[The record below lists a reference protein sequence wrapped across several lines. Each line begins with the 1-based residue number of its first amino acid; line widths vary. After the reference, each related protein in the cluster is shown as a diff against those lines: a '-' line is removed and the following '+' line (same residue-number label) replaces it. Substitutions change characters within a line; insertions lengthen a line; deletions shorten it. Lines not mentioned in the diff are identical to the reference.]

1 MPTAIEQARAQA
13 SEAGIIRQ
21 WWFVLT
27 VFTLGTLL
35 LYFPV
40 LHNGFLTDDYAALYR
55 ITVQHHFLY
64 REFLRPLIDIT
75 FYLNYL
81 LSGMHPAGYYIFNFV
96 IHILTCYMVYRVALD
111 LQLFEGA
118 ARYQF
123 AWVAGILF
131 LVYPFHNEGIVW
143 LSGRLSSMA
152 ACCGLLAVHFNL
164 TRRWPLDFLLAAI
177 CWMIGLFAYESIIV
191 LPLILLILRIPRY
204 GTAAKPVRDV
214 VAWGAAAFIYM
225 GLRWLIAG
233 MLIPH
238 YGSGGISGSHA
249 IDMVIRSGKVL
260 GRCFLPP
267 TEASGRFVLL
277 TIIVLIVLISLQ
289 VVVWR
294 RMRAGGRAGGYYLL
308 PGGALIVALLPA
320 IIFGVSTRTSEG
332 DRLLYFPSCWLC
344 MLVAVLLIS
353 LVRAV
358 VVRGLLV
365 GMILTGS
372 VLFIHQNNRHWVF
385 ASRTFEA
392 ILDTIRDTRP
402 APVIL
407 VNAPDEWEGA
417 FIFRNNFYS
426 ALAVNGIDTSRVT
439 VSHYLGRL
447 EYLKAGDVIQPERQ
461 DGGLFIYPSTRIM
474 GERDGEKL
482 IYYWN
487 KVQWKR
493 VIL

>member
-13 SEAGIIRQ
+13 SEPGIIRE
-21 WWFVLT
+21 WWFVLV
-27 VFTLGTLL
+27 VFALGTLL

-40 LHNGFLTDDYAALYR
+40 LQNGFLADDYAALYR
-55 ITVQHHFLY
+55 ITIQHHFLY
-64 REFLRPLIDIT
+64 RESLRPLIDIT

-81 LSGMHPAGYYIFNFV
+81 LSGLHPAGYYIFNFV
-96 IHILTCYMVYRVALD
+96 IHALTCCMVYRVALD

-143 LSGRLSSMA
+143 LSGRLSTMA
-152 ACCGLLAVHFNL
+152 AFCGLLAVHFNL
-164 TRRWPLDFLLAAI
+164 TKRWPLDFVLAAM
-177 CWMIGLFAYESIIV
+177 CWLIGLFAYESIIV
-191 LPLILLILRIPRY
+191 LPLILLVLRIPRY
-204 GTAAKPVRDV
+204 RTVAKPLRDI
-214 VAWGAAAFIYM
+214 VAWSTTALIYM

-233 MLIPH
+233 RLVPG
-238 YGSGGISGSHA
+238 YGSTRISGNHA
-249 IDMVIRSGKVL
+249 IDIIIQGGKAL

-267 TEASGRFVLL
+267 SEESGRFVVL
-277 TIIVLIVLISLQ
+277 TIIVVVAAAGLQ
-289 VVVWR
+289 VMVLR
-294 RMRAGGRAGGYYLL
+294 RMRAGARAGGYYLL
-308 PGGALIVALLPA
+308 PGVALIISLLPA

-344 MLVAVLLIS
+344 MLTAVLLIS
-353 LVRAV
+353 LIRTI

-365 GMILTGS
+365 LMILTGS
-372 VLFIHQNNRHWVF
+372 VLFIRQNNRHWIF

-392 ILDTIRDTRP
+392 MLDTIRNTQP
-402 APVIL
+402 VNVIL

-426 ALAVNGIDTSRVT
+426 ALTVNGIDTGRVT

-447 EYLKAGDVIQPERQ
+447 EYLKAGEVIVPERL
-461 DGGLFIYPSTRIM
+461 DSGLFIYPSTWIA
-474 GERDGEKL
+474 GERDRGKL
-482 IYYWN
+482 IYYWD